1 MGGIFGSTAASFFT
15 TILDTVMKGLWT
27 ASLTV
32 LRAVFTLVDVLTGFS
47 LSVDSAGNPMDP
59 SLAGAWGTLRTLSLI
74 IALGLFFWQLISMVL
89 HGGRGFFR
97 AVTGPFAY
105 GIALAATGGVVAVL
119 LAASDELT
127 HVLLAQGF
135 QGATSFAGLL
145 DNPKFGGLF
154 TLQGQGQTAL
164 NGVSATA
171 LGVIA
176 IFGVFPAGLGYLG
189 EMVFRMAAIFV
200 LFSTIPVAAAGL
212 LAQVTSSWF
221 WKTLRWSLA
230 AILMKPALA
239 LVLVIGVSLLAN
251 PQGLAGV
258 LAGIGVLLISLMCP
272 FTLFRLLSFVDPGTS
287 SGAASRAWASSALS
301 SMMPGGGGGGQV
313 DTSSGMDSAE
323 ASNTARFDQG
333 GGGGGGGGAT
343 AAFGL
348 AGQAMEQVSAAAG
361 TVSNFA
367 NAQMDATGVGDPGGG
382 RTPSSS
388 GGAFGPSG
396 SSGGGGSGGGPDGD
410 TPDAGGPPPDPTPP
424 TGGGHG
430 GGQDPSGG
438 GGGIEPPVP
447 APPSGGGH
455 GGGHDDDSHGGGA
468 GGGGARSGGGRG
480 VSAGEIE
487 EAAVVV

>member
-154 TLQGQGQTAL
+154 TLQGQGQVAL

-176 IFGVFPAGLGYLG
+176 IFGVFPAAMGYLG

-212 LAQVTSSWF
+212 LAQTTSSWF
-221 WKTLRWSLA
+221 WKTLRWTLA

-333 GGGGGGGGAT
+333 GGGSGGGAT
-343 AAFGL
+343 SAFGL
-348 AGQAMEQVSAAAG
+348 AGQVMEQVSAAAG

-382 RTPSSS
+382 RTP
-388 GGAFGPSG
+388 G
-396 SSGGGGSGGGPDGD
+396 SSGGGSGPGSSSAGGSGPGGGAGGD
-410 TPDAGGPPPDPTPP
+410 TPDAGGPTPDPTPP
-424 TGGGHG
+424 TG

-455 GGGHDDDSHGGGA
+455 GSGHDDDSHGGGA
-468 GGGGARSGGGRG
+468 GGCGARSGGGRG

-487 EAAVVV
+487 EAAVVL